1 MAANFS
7 KTLKIKAF
15 SASYSEALLNKSI
28 VILANQSILF
38 GKWWDFRGENTGQKF
53 VATEKR
59 ILTPSGRLQQVAA
72 LVYRYEA
79 HELQILVITSR
90 GTGRWIIPK
99 GWPQVGRTLA
109 DTAAREA
116 YEEAGV
122 RGEISSQPIGSFD
135 YCKMTCHLSA
145 STSLRLQSMRCT
157 LSNARKIGRNANNAF
172 ANGFHPVKQLRVWM
186 KLT

>member
-1 MAANFS
+1 M
-7 KTLKIKAF
+7 KTQAK
-15 SASYSEALLNKSI
+15 
-28 VILANQSILF
+28 
-38 GKWWDFRGENTGQKF
+38 KF

-90 GTGRWIIPK
+90 GTGRWVIPK

-109 DTAAREA
+109 ETAAREA

-122 RGEISSQPIGSFD
+122 RGEISPQPIGSFD
-135 YCKMTCHLSA
+135 YCKSDLPPECINQFTVAVYALHFIERAKDWPERDQRICEWVSPLEA
-145 STSLRLQSMRCT
+145 
-157 LSNARKIGRNANNAF
+157 AE
-172 ANGFHPVKQLRVWM
+172 RVDEVDLKRILLDFDGSRM
-186 KLT
+186 AIAAE

>member
-1 MAANFS
+1 LENGGTFAV
-7 KTLKIKAF
+7 KTQAK
-15 SASYSEALLNKSI
+15 
-28 VILANQSILF
+28 
-38 GKWWDFRGENTGQKF
+38 KF

-122 RGEISSQPIGSFD
+122 RGEISSQPIGIV
-135 YCKMTCHLSA
+135 KTTCHLSA

-157 LSNARKIGRNANNAF
+157 LSNARKIGRNANSAF
-172 ANGFHPVKQLRVWM
+172 ANGFHPVKLLRVWM
-186 KLT
+186 KST